1 MYIEYLYVYQLTYVY
16 VCVYKTFKNLM
27 CETFINECI
36 MGIVIYELKYF
47 CFTKRFT
54 TVFPKYLA
62 FVVWFSCLFHVKNFL
77 IF

>member
-1 MYIEYLYVYQLTYVY
+1 MSICVPVNIYMC
-16 VCVYKTFKNLM
+16 VCIKLFKNLM
-27 CETFINECI
+27 CETFVNECI

-62 FVVWFSCLFHVKNFL
+62 FVV
-77 IF
+77 

>member
-1 MYIEYLYVYQLTYVY
+1 
-16 VCVYKTFKNLM
+16 M

-47 CFTKRFT
+47 CFSKRFT

-77 IF
+77 IL